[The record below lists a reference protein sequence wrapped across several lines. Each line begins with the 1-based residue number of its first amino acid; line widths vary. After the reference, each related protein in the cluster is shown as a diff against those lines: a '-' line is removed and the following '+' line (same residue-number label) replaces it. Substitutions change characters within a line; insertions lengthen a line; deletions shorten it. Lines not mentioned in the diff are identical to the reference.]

1 MTSPARMRTRETCG
15 CAVLYHEGTVP
26 TADVEGEL
34 PWYQIERCARH
45 EGMVEDR
52 QTLDDPRDPHTPVF
66 DCLTSGPGRDYYLG
80 LSRLPIGQD
89 APAIVVNWYK
99 CLCDFVAAHE
109 MRGHD
114 GVETLR
120 ALLIE
125 EQKRRTV
132 EVKERVREMN
142 RTIVPQIIC
151 DPHLG
156 EGA

>member
-1 MTSPARMRTRETCG
+1 MKAGGAE
-15 CAVLYHEGTVP
+15 
-26 TADVEGEL
+26 
-34 PWYQIERCARH
+34 
-45 EGMVEDR
+45 
-52 QTLDDPRDPHTPVF
+52 PRTPVF
-66 DCLTSGPGRDYYLG
+66 DCLTSGPGRDYYVG
-80 LSRLPIGQD
+80 LVWPPIRQG
-89 APAIVVNWYK
+89 ANWYR
-99 CLCDFVAAHE
+99 CLCDFVGAHE
-109 MRGHD
+109 MQGHD

-125 EQKRRTV
+125 EQKRRTA